1 MNTINNSVNNSL
13 NSFID
18 SPSSITLMPP
28 RNGDTSAVSKSAAG
42 FGDMLTSMMGKVNAA
57 QINGDEAMT
66 KLQSGEA
73 KHLHEVM
80 IAVEEADVSL
90 RMLVQMRNKAL
101 TAYEEI
107 MRMQI

>member
-1 MNTINNSVNNSL
+1 MTT
-13 NSFID
+13 ID
-18 SPSSITLMPP
+18 SPNGITLLPP
-28 RNGDTSAVSKSAAG
+28 RISDTSAVSKSTAG
-42 FGDMLTSMMGKVNAA
+42 FGDMLTSMMSKVNES
-57 QINGDEAMT
+57 QNNGDQAIV

-73 KHLHEVM
+73 RHLHEVM

>member
-1 MNTINNSVNNSL
+1 MNA
-13 NSFID
+13 ID
-18 SPSSITLMPP
+18 SPGSILLQPP
-28 RNGDTSAVSKSAAG
+28 KSTDTSAVSKSTSG
-42 FGDMLTSMMGKVNAA
+42 FGDMLSSMISNVNETQVA
-57 QINGDEAMT
+57 GDQAVE
-66 KLQSGEA
+66 KLQSGDA

-80 IAVEEADVSL
+80 IAVEEADISL

>member
-1 MNTINNSVNNSL
+1 MNIVNG
-13 NSFID
+13 I
-18 SPSSITLMPP
+18 SPLPLSPVNLSGSSDV
-28 RNGDTSAVSKSAAG
+28 GQAKSG
-42 FGDMLTSMMGKVNAA
+42 FGGILSSTIQSTNNAQLA
-57 QINGDEAMT
+57 GDKAVEQLVT
-66 KLQSGEA
+66 GEA

-90 RMLVQMRNKAL
+90 RMLVQIRNKAL

>member
-1 MNTINNSVNNSL
+1 MNTINSL
-13 NSFID
+13 APYSQ
-18 SPSSITLMPP
+18 SPLKAA
-28 RNGDTSAVSKSAAG
+28 DTSDVSQAKAG
-42 FGDMLTSMMGKVNAA
+42 FGDVLSSTLKSVNSAQAA
-57 QINGDEAMT
+57 GDAAIE
-66 KLQSGEA
+66 KLQAGDA

>member
-1 MNTINNSVNNSL
+1 MSTVINPN
-13 NSFID
+13 
-18 SPSSITLMPP
+18 SITLQPVRTP
-28 RNGDTSAVSKSAAG
+28 DTSPVSKSTAG
-42 FGDMLTSMMGKVNAA
+42 FGEILNSMVDKVNDA
-57 QINGDEAMT
+57 QLNGDQATEQ
-66 KLQSGEA
+66 LQRGEA

>member
-1 MNTINNSVNNSL
+1 MNTI
-13 NSFID
+13 D
-18 SPSSITLMPP
+18 GPGGITLLPP
-28 RNGDTSAVSKSAAG
+28 KVSDTGAISKSAAG
-42 FGDMLTSMMGKVNAA
+42 FGDMLTSMISKVSETQNA
-57 QINGDEAMT
+57 GDQAIQ
-66 KLQSGEA
+66 KLQSGDA

-80 IAVEEADVSL
+80 IAVEEADISL

>member
-1 MNTINNSVNNSL
+1 MTT
-13 NSFID
+13 ID
-18 SPSSITLMPP
+18 SPNSITLLPP
-28 RNGDTSAVSKSAAG
+28 NTVDTSAVSKSKAG
-42 FGDMLTSMMGKVNAA
+42 FGDMLSSMMGQVNEK
-57 QINGDEAMT
+57 QITGDQAIE

-80 IAVEEADVSL
+80 IAVEEADISL

>member
-1 MNTINNSVNNSL
+1 MNSINALSALSQTPIRQTDTSDVSQAKEGFGDILSSTLKSVNNSQI
-13 NSFID
+13 S
-18 SPSSITLMPP
+18 
-28 RNGDTSAVSKSAAG
+28 GDAA
-42 FGDMLTSMMGKVNAA
+42 
-57 QINGDEAMT
+57 IE
-66 KLQSGEA
+66 KLQTGEA

-80 IAVEEADVSL
+80 IAVEEADISL

>member
-1 MNTINNSVNNSL
+1 MNTINNSTDGPN
-13 NSFID
+13 
-18 SPSSITLMPP
+18 SITLMPP
-28 RNGDTSAVSKSAAG
+28 EARDTSAVSKNAAG
-42 FGDMLTSMMGKVNAA
+42 FADMLTSMMGKVNAA
-57 QINGDEAMT
+57 QVTGDEAVV

-107 MRMQI
+107 MRMQL

>member
-1 MNTINNSVNNSL
+1 MNIINGITPLPLSSVKQSEASEVNNAKAGFEKILTSTLNSVNNSQ
-13 NSFID
+13 IA
-18 SPSSITLMPP
+18 
-28 RNGDTSAVSKSAAG
+28 GDKAV
-42 FGDMLTSMMGKVNAA
+42 
-57 QINGDEAMT
+57 E
-66 KLQSGEA
+66 KLQTGEA

-90 RMLVQMRNKAL
+90 RMLVQIRNKAL

>member
-1 MNTINNSVNNSL
+1 MTT
-13 NSFID
+13 ID
-18 SPSSITLMPP
+18 SPNTITLMPP
-28 RNGDTSAVSKSAAG
+28 QTRDTGAISKSAAG
-42 FGDMLTSMMGKVNAA
+42 FGDMLTSMMGKVNEA
-57 QINGDEAMT
+57 QITGDEAVT

-73 KHLHEVM
+73 RHLHEVM

>member
-1 MNTINNSVNNSL
+1 MNSING
-13 NSFID
+13 I
-18 SPSSITLMPP
+18 SSILPQALKP
-28 RNGDTSAVSKSAAG
+28 AETSAVGQASAG
-42 FGDMLTSMMGKVNAA
+42 FGDMLKKMIDKVDDTQSAGEQATRN
-57 QINGDEAMT
+57 
-66 KLQSGEA
+66 LQSGDA

-80 IAVEEADVSL
+80 IAVEEADISL

>member
-1 MNTINNSVNNSL
+1 MTTI
-13 NSFID
+13 D
-18 SPSSITLMPP
+18 GPKSITLLPP
-28 RNGDTSAVSKSAAG
+28 QTSDTNAISKSSKD
-42 FGDMLTSMMGKVNAA
+42 FGNMLSSMMSKVNAA
-57 QINGDEAMT
+57 QNNGDQAIVD
-66 KLQSGEA
+66 LQTGEA

-101 TAYEEI
+101 NAYEEI

>member
-1 MNTINNSVNNSL
+1 MNTINSS
-13 NSFID
+13 ID
-18 SPSSITLMPP
+18 SPNSITLMPP
-28 RNGDTSAVSKSAAG
+28 QPRDTGAISKSAAG
-42 FGDMLTSMMGKVNAA
+42 FGDMLTSMMGKVNEA
-57 QINGDEAMT
+57 QITGDEAVT

-73 KHLHEVM
+73 RHLHEVM